1 MGDTVRTGRSV
12 RRAARTCYFLNLGAR
27 SLALIGRGV
36 RLPETR
42 GVWIPIAGPSRAPW
56 EMTDLLDA
64 IYPLLDAPS
73 LSFAVLLTD
82 FEVEEF
88 ERKLQHPPGPRRAG

>member
-1 MGDTVRTGRSV
+1 MGDTLPAGRRV

-36 RLPETR
+36 RIPVTR
-42 GVWIPIAGPSRAPW
+42 GVWIPIAGSSRAPS

-73 LSFAVLLTD
+73 LRFAVLLTD
-82 FEVEEF
+82 FEVDEF
-88 ERKLQHPPGPRRAG
+88 ERKLEPPAGPRRAG